1 MDKIKVEICC
11 GTACY
16 LLGAANLMS
25 IEDEIPAEFRDKV
38 EVEARTCLELC
49 EKENLGGAPYVR
61 FNGEEIM
68 AQATNEKV
76 LAKPAFSLS
85 SFTFIKRL
93 FSSSSLSAIR
103 VVSSA
108 YLSLLIFLPAILI
121 PACASCSPAFL
132 MMYSA

>member
-1 MDKIKVEICC
+1 MDKVKVEICC

-61 FNGEEIM
+61 INDTEIM
-68 AQATNEKV
+68 SQATPEK
-76 LAKPAFSLS
+76 
-85 SFTFIKRL
+85 
-93 FSSSSLSAIR
+93 
-103 VVSSA
+103 
-108 YLSLLIFLPAILI
+108 LLTRIGELI
-121 PACASCSPAFL
+121 EGAQ
-132 MMYSA
+132 

>member
-76 LAKPAFSLS
+76 LARIEELVGGA
-85 SFTFIKRL
+85 
-93 FSSSSLSAIR
+93 A
-103 VVSSA
+103 
-108 YLSLLIFLPAILI
+108 
-121 PACASCSPAFL
+121 
-132 MMYSA
+132 